1 MKHGKTRTTLLWEGA
16 LAAATQELG
25 CDLGEEELDGQRP
38 KGKTLSPFGCK
49 KQSFVF

>member
-1 MKHGKTRTTLLWEGA
+1 MLLQEGT
-16 LAAATQELG
+16 LAAATQELSY
-25 CDLGEEELDGQRP
+25 DLGEELDGQKP